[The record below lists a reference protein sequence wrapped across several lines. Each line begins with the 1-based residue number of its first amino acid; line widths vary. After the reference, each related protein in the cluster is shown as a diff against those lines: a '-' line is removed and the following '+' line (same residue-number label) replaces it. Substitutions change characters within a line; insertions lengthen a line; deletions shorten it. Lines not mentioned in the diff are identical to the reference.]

1 MSTEKLPKG
10 FYPVPDWADYPE
22 YHASQQETAALALK
36 AIERGQAAIA
46 LLHKLEWAGTDGC
59 PTGWCLACR
68 AHSSDP
74 AHKPGCELKALLDV
88 DK

>member
-46 LLHKLEWAGTDGC
+46 LLRKLELA
-59 PTGWCLACR
+59 LACACPVHR
-68 AHSSDP
+68 AVASGMAS
-74 AHKPGCELKALLDV
+74 ELKALLDV